1 MQTEELTMGLT
12 EAAAEKRR
20 LMRLLKAAG
29 VTDEVRKTLIPVIDN
44 VAWMK
49 SKLDDA
55 REMIADDNITVK
67 GEKGIRNSPYFQA
80 YESLWKAYIIGMT
93 QITQY
98 LPKKTAA
105 KADKAVKPKT
115 VLEVIRSKH
124 TA

>member
-1 MQTEELTMGLT
+1 MGLT

-55 REMIADDNITVK
+55 RDMIADSGVAIGDDEGNPK
-67 GEKGIRNSPYFQA
+67 SNPLFQG
-80 YESLWKAYIIGMT
+80 YEALWKSYITGMT

-98 LPKKTAA
+98 LPKKAAA
-105 KADKAVKPKT
+105 KVDKAVKPKT
-115 VLEVIRSKH
+115 MLEIVRSRH
-124 TA
+124 SA